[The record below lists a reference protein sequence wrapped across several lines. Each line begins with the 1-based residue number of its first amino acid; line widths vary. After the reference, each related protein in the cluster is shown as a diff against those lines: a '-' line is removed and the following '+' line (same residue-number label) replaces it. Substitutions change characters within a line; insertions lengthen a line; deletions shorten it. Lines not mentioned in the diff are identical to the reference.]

1 MNFKPY
7 GDLVLLDLNLGTEYV
22 NDKGIILE
30 NTIQNYVWGK
40 VIVIGDGLPAKRTGK
55 IPHLDIKVGDVV
67 YVLFRKL
74 KGTHVD
80 GLYSGNEKVYHL
92 YDRHDIICAKE
103 D

>member
-7 GDLVLLDLNLGTEYV
+7 GDLVLLDLNLGNEYV

-30 NTIQNYVWGK
+30 NTPQNYVWGK
-40 VIVIGDGLPAKRTGK
+40 VMGVGEGIPSKRTGK
-55 IPHLDIKVGDVV
+55 TIHLDINVGDMVCV
-67 YVLFRKL
+67 PFRKM

-92 YDRHDIICAKE
+92 YNRFDILCAKE